1 MYSKEQNRRVTH
13 IIALCGIMYFFS
25 YLARA
30 NYNAAVGNIILTE
43 GFTKSAASLAITGS
57 FFTYGIGQL
66 VFGFWGDKR
75 DPRLMIFT
83 GLLVTS
89 VCNLLVPLF
98 PNVTFITAIW
108 CVNGLAQAMLWPPL
122 VRILSECLNEKDFK
136 RACAHATIAGLAGAI
151 AVYFLVPLCIS
162 LSSWKL
168 AFFLAA
174 GLVLLAACLWQA
186 GSRRL
191 PGRTTGESTSSPP
204 PPRPD
209 KAGAEKGA
217 VAAGL
222 AVVVLA
228 AFCHGI
234 LKDGVLTWL
243 PTLLSETYRMDS
255 AGSILFSVALPLCS
269 IVSIYTASLFNRL
282 WKNELVCSLFFFGC
296 GMTACLILLPLLNA
310 GQAAWAFV
318 LLAALLSGCMYGVNL
333 MLISQL
339 PRYFSKYGRV
349 STVSGLLNAFTY
361 LGSAAS
367 TYGFAVLSERFGWRV
382 TVACWA
388 AVAAAGILCCAA
400 GLHLRR
406 RRLSAARL
414 TPDPL
419 PQAEQPE
426 SYIR

>member
-1 MYSKEQNRRVTH
+1 MY
-13 IIALCGIMYFFS
+13 L
-25 YLARA
+25 
-30 NYNAAVGNIILTE
+30 
-43 GFTKSAASLAITGS
+43 S
-57 FFTYGIGQL
+57 FQL
-66 VFGFWGDKR
+66 E
-75 DPRLMIFT
+75 T
-83 GLLVTS
+83 GL
-89 VCNLLVPLF
+89 F
-98 PNVTFITAIW
+98 P
-108 CVNGLAQAMLWPPL
+108 
-122 VRILSECLNEKDFK
+122 D
-136 RACAHATIAGLAGAI
+136 
-151 AVYFLVPLCIS
+151 
-162 LSSWKL
+162 
-168 AFFLAA
+168 A
-174 GLVLLAACLWQA
+174 GLVLLGRLSLAGGFAPSSRPGDRRVYLLAA
-186 GSRRL
+186 
-191 PGRTTGESTSSPP
+191 SPP
-204 PPRPD
+204 AGQ
-209 KAGAEKGA
+209 AGAEKGA
-217 VAAGL
+217 VTAGL

-228 AFCHGI
+228 AFCHGV

-269 IVSIYTASLFNRL
+269 IVSIYTASLFNRI
-282 WKNELVCSLFFFGC
+282 WKDELVCSLFFFGC

-367 TYGFAVLSERFGWRV
+367 TYGFAVLSERLGWRV

-406 RRLSAARL
+406 RRLSAAPPDAGPVSPGRTNRRA
-414 TPDPL
+414 TPF
-419 PQAEQPE
+419 AERQIAPCLVNALWSVFCCAQRAAE
-426 SYIR
+426 TG